1 MENGQTINHNRYG
14 LGTIV
19 NITAQYV
26 EVQFTGQLVK
36 LVPSFVE
43 TLLGTPA
50 PAAPAKKDWSKQN
63 AKVKAA
69 RDKAAADYK
78 AYAATRTEEQRIAD
92 GLMEWGASMYKDGSL
107 MNDREGILHEVITLG
122 GFAADVAK
130 TCLKY
135 GKVSAKQ
142 ATIIAAAFTN
152 R

>member
-1 MENGQTINHNRYG
+1 METAQTINHSRYG
-14 LGTIV
+14 IGTIL

-26 EVQFTGQLVK
+26 EVEFSEGVKK
-36 LVPSFVE
+36 LVPEMVKQ
-43 TLLGTPA
+43 LLGAPA
-50 PAAPAKKDWSKQN
+50 PAAPAKKDWSKHN

-130 TCLKY
+130 TCLKF

-142 ATIIAAAFTN
+142 AAIIAAAFTN